1 MDGGWRQSG
10 EVHKEKRTFVR
21 WYKMTF
27 TPVQTN
33 QRPLKEKLVQRVW
46 EVVRVIICY
55 TTPFFMR
62 RWRRYNTAIFAHFCG
77 GGANINSCASLARNC
92 RIDYPWNVSIGE
104 MSSIGSGAWV
114 YALDKIAIG
123 KNVCIGEDVRL
134 ITGSHDVASSHFDL
148 VTKQITI
155 NDNVWVA
162 TGAIVL
168 PGVTIGEGAVVA
180 AGAVVTKDVAPWTVV
195 GGNPAKFIKKR
206 VLKDV

>member
-1 MDGGWRQSG
+1 
-10 EVHKEKRTFVR
+10 
-21 WYKMTF
+21 MTF

-33 QRPLKEKLVQRVW
+33 QRPWKEKLVQRIW
-46 EVVRVIICY
+46 EAARVVLCY

-62 RWRRYNTAIFAHFCG
+62 KWRRCVTAIFARICG
-77 GGANINSCASLARNC
+77 GKNIHNYASLARNC

-114 YALDKIAIG
+114 YALARITIG

-134 ITGSHDVASSHFDL
+134 ITGSHDVTSPYFDL
-148 VTKQITI
+148 VTKQIII

-168 PGVTIGEGAVVA
+168 PGVTIGEGAVVG
-180 AGAVVTKDVAPWTVV
+180 AGAVVTKDVEPWTVV
-195 GGNPAKFIKKR
+195 GGNPARFIKKR
-206 VLKDV
+206 ELLDD

>member
-1 MDGGWRQSG
+1 
-10 EVHKEKRTFVR
+10 
-21 WYKMTF
+21 MTF

-33 QRPLKEKLVQRVW
+33 QRPWKEKLAQRVW
-46 EVVRVIICY
+46 EVTRVILCF

-62 RWRRYNTAIFAHFCG
+62 KWRRCVTTIFAYCCG
-77 GGANINSCASLARNC
+77 EGQYIHNSASLARNC

-114 YALDKIAIG
+114 YALDKIMIG

-134 ITGSHDVASSHFDL
+134 ITGSHDVASFNFDL
-148 VTKQITI
+148 TTKPITV

-168 PGVTIGEGAVVA
+168 PGVTIGEGAVIG
-180 AGAVVTKDVAPWTVV
+180 AGAVVTKDVEPWTVV

-206 VLKDV
+206 VLNG